1 MHLVIVIIAI
11 KKTALSVID
20 LFDVLTC
27 VRTQRLNVR
36 IRLFTHAKIPSYRYY
51 LN

>member
-11 KKTALSVID
+11 KKLHFSVID

-36 IRLFTHAKIPSYRYY
+36 IRLFTYARIPAYRYY